1 MVRQPYATVIERL
14 KSSLEAASAH
24 NPNDAKKPA
33 AILWTDGDS
42 HWVPIIPQLRSLT
55 PQLLTLGEYEPEH
68 GIGPAIWLRC
78 VIDRTLE
85 PPEFP
90 GETTPIIYLPGVGRQ
105 ELGAAEAC
113 ADRLK
118 PLVELQYRGVRWTQK
133 NGKDW
138 TVEAFLV
145 SRSGGL
151 GLELAR
157 GAATRHAIQRALTEL
172 ATTSVRALEGKR
184 LEAEDFDRLFSDD
197 PIRDMLVWIN
207 DPEGVKAGWDSG
219 RWNAFVSRCKAD
231 FHLDP
236 EKDGEIVA
244 AEQLG
249 WRDGRWGRV
258 WERFAD
264 SPTLFP
270 DLSERLRQAMPH
282 DLFVERSSWPQIN
295 EQGESALR
303 NALVALADTTTVKAQ
318 TQVIELE
325 KAHSERRDWAWAK
338 LGQTP
343 LADALAHLAVIAER
357 TSSTLGGASVSEMA
371 KMYSGGA
378 WEIDA
383 AALSSMAAVRSFA
396 DSHAVS
402 GVLDV
407 IYRPWLESAAFHL
420 QALAENEPVPGRD
433 EQDRNDARVEPGGV
447 ILFADGLRFDVSQR
461 LAARLRAKER
471 PVAMSTR
478 WAGLPS
484 VTATAKPAVSPV
496 AEHIT
501 GLSLGE
507 NFLPVAANTE
517 RPLTTHRFRKALDAA
532 GYQYLRADET
542 GEPSGRAWTEDGSLD
557 KLGHSLQEKLAARID
572 DQVELLLER
581 IQALFDTGWREVR
594 VVTDHG
600 WLWLPGGLP
609 KVDLPKY
616 LTRSRW
622 ARCAA
627 VERGPKVD
635 APTVPWHWNSRVHV
649 AVGPGIACFGAGNK
663 YAHGGLSLQ
672 ESLVPVLRIT
682 AGEGSAKASA
692 SITALSWVGLR
703 CRVRIDAAQ
712 PGLSVDLR
720 TRVNDESSSAAGAR
734 SVDADGAASLL
745 VANDD
750 LEGRPAAIVVL
761 GEDGQ
766 VIARQSTIIGGED

>member
-1 MVRQPYATVIERL
+1 MNRSANTVVERL

-24 NPNDAKKPA
+24 NPNDAEKPA

-42 HWVPIIPQLRSLT
+42 QWVPIIPQLRSLT

-68 GIGPAIWLRC
+68 GIGPSIWLRC
-78 VIDRTLE
+78 VIDRTLG

-113 ADRLK
+113 ADHLK
-118 PLVELQYRGVRWTQK
+118 PLVELQYRGVCWTQK

-145 SRSGGL
+145 SRNGGL
-151 GLELAR
+151 GLDLAR
-157 GAATRHAIQRALTEL
+157 DAVTRHAIRRALTEL
-172 ATTSVRALEGKR
+172 ATTSVQTLEGKR

-236 EKDGEIVA
+236 EKDGEFMA

-249 WRDGRWGRV
+249 RRDGHWRRV
-258 WERFAD
+258 WERFVE
-264 SPTLFP
+264 SPALFP
-270 DLSERLRQAMPH
+270 DLPERLRQSMPH
-282 DLFVERSSWPQIN
+282 DLFVEQSSWPQIN
-295 EQGESALR
+295 EQCESALR
-303 NALVALADTTTVKAQ
+303 NALLALVERTTVKAQ
-318 TQVIELE
+318 EQVIELE
-325 KAHSERRDWAWAK
+325 KAHGERRDWVWAK
-338 LGQTP
+338 LGQAP
-343 LADALAHLAVIAER
+343 LADALAHLAALAER
-357 TSSTLGGASVSEMA
+357 TSSTLGGASVAEMA
-371 KMYSGGA
+371 KLYAGGV

-383 AALSSMAAVRSFA
+383 AALSSMAAVKSFA
-396 DSHAVS
+396 DSQAVS
-402 GVLDV
+402 GVLDTV
-407 IYRPWLESAAFHL
+407 YRPWLESAACHL
-420 QALAENEPVPGRD
+420 QGLAEKEPIPGRD
-433 EQDRNDARVEPGGV
+433 EQDRNDARVESGGAV
-447 ILFADGLRFDVSQR
+447 LFADGLRFDVSQR
-461 LAARLRAKER
+461 LVERLRAKER
-471 PVAMSTR
+471 SVAISMR
-478 WAGLPS
+478 WAALPS

-496 AEHIT
+496 AEYIT
-501 GLSLGE
+501 GVSLDE
-507 NFLPVAANTE
+507 NFLPVAADTE
-517 RPLTTHRFRKALDAA
+517 RPMTTDRFRKALGAA

-542 GEPSGRAWTEDGSLD
+542 GEPSGRAWTEDGALD

-581 IQALFDTGWREVR
+581 IEALFDAGWREVR

-627 VERGPKVD
+627 IEGGSKVD
-635 APTVPWHWNSRVHV
+635 APTVPWHWNTHEHV

-682 AGEGSAKASA
+682 TGAKSAKAGA
-692 SITALSWVGLR
+692 SITAVSWAGLR

-720 TRVNDESSSAAGAR
+720 TQINDADSSAAGVR
-734 SVDADGAASLL
+734 PVDVDGAASLL

-761 GEDGQ
+761 GEGGQ